1 MHQTIVKVLYTTTY
15 KLPHIVHSFF
25 FSAKAVIEY
34 TMFQECARGL
44 GYKNMSDVMFALK
57 EYSNKG

>member
-25 FSAKAVIEY
+25 FQQAVIEY
-34 TMFQECARGL
+34 TMFQECARGG
-44 GYKNMSDVMFALK
+44 GYTNMSDVMFALK